1 MKYSGT
7 KPIQKSKFAAELKRK
22 YGSTVAIK
30 NAMLKLFKQ
39 RSFHA
44 FNQGISFG
52 LLKVRRLN
60 TKTLV
65 WFKVPEQGF

>member
-1 MKYSGT
+1 
-7 KPIQKSKFAAELKRK
+7 
-22 YGSTVAIK
+22 
-30 NAMLKLFKQ
+30 MLKLFKQ

-52 LLKVRRLN
+52 LLKVRRFN

-65 WFKVPEQGF
+65 WFTVPEQGFSMLLSWLIVKLFLAYRSKTTVV